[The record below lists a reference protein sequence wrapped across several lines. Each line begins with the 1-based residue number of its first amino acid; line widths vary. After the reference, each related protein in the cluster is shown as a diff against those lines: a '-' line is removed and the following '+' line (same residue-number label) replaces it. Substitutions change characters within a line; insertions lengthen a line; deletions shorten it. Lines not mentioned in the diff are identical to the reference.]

1 VRSRSLLASFNYAI
15 EGVVHALRAQRNV
28 RIHLVIAVIVLI
40 ASLFFR
46 ISRFEFI
53 AIVFAIGLVLAS
65 ELGNTAVEATVD
77 LATDGYNPLAKIAKD
92 VAAAAVLI
100 SAITAVVIGYLVF
113 IGHVSGVMDS
123 VLARVRHTPAHLT
136 VLAVLVTSIVVLA
149 VKAATKTGTYLRGGW
164 PSGHA
169 AVGAAA
175 AAAIAYV
182 TANPGVTALAALLV
196 VLIAQSR
203 VENGAH
209 SVLQVVAGALLGLLV
224 TTLVFQLFW
233 F

>member
-1 VRSRSLLASFNYAI
+1 LARLNYAI

>member
-1 VRSRSLLASFNYAI
+1 MRSRSLLASFNYAI
-15 EGVVHALRAQRNV
+15 EGVVHALRTQRNV
-28 RIHLVIAVIVLI
+28 RIHLAVAVLVLI
-40 ASLFFR
+40 ASFFFR
-46 ISRFEFI
+46 ITRFEFI
-53 AIVFAIGLVLAS
+53 ALLFAIGLVLSA
-65 ELGNTAVEATVD
+65 ELVNTAIEATVD

-92 VAAAAVLI
+92 VAAGAVLV

-123 VLARVRHTPAHLT
+123 VLTRVRHTPAHLT
-136 VLAVLVTSIVVLA
+136 VLAVLVTSIVVLV
-149 VKAATKTGTYLRGGW
+149 VKAATKTGTFMRGGW

-169 AVGAAA
+169 AIGAAA
-175 AAAIAYV
+175 ASAIAYV
-182 TANPGVTALAALLV
+182 TANPGVTALAVLLV
-196 VLIAQSR
+196 LLVAQSR

-209 SVLQVVAGALLGLLV
+209 TVLQVVAGGVLGLLV

>member
-1 VRSRSLLASFNYAI
+1 VRSRSLLARLNYAI

>member
-1 VRSRSLLASFNYAI
+1 LASFNYAI